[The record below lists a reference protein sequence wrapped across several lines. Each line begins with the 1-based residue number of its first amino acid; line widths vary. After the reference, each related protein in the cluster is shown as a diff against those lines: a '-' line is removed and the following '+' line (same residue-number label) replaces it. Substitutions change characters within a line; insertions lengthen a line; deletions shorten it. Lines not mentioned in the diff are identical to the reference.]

1 MVFGR
6 RRAAT
11 VFAVVGVLVP
21 LSDVAFDFVMGRDP
35 VMLSAWFGIG
45 VGALLVL
52 ALAAFHSDAPPV
64 QHRPWLVAFG
74 VGLLVGAVSEFA
86 FLTQDVP
93 LPSPLDWP
101 AMACVVMVVAA
112 SVHLCRPA
120 SGPWFG
126 ALSWS
131 LALVFLGLI
140 VLGQR
145 IVSLVDLRTAGPYP
159 GRSTMIIL
167 AGAEAAVVLA
177 VLVPLVVVAVRSLRH
192 LPSESANLDSSL
204 RASRQSPHPGGGSAT

>member
-1 MVFGR
+1 
-6 RRAAT
+6 
-11 VFAVVGVLVP
+11 
-21 LSDVAFDFVMGRDP
+21 
-35 VMLSAWFGIG
+35 MLSGWLGIG

-52 ALAAFHSDAPPV
+52 ALAAFHDDAPPV

-74 VGLLVGAVSEFA
+74 VGLLVGAASEFA

-93 LPSPLDWP
+93 SPAPLDWP
-101 AMACVVMVVAA
+101 AMACAVMVVAA

-131 LALVFLGLI
+131 LALAFLGLI
-140 VLGQR
+140 VLGLR
-145 IVSLVDLRTAGPYP
+145 VVSLIDLRTTGPYP

-177 VLVPLVVVAVRSLRH
+177 VLVPLFVVAVRSLRH
-192 LPSESANLDSSL
+192 LPPASANLDSSPL
-204 RASRQSPHPGGGSAT
+204 VSRQSPHPGCGPAT